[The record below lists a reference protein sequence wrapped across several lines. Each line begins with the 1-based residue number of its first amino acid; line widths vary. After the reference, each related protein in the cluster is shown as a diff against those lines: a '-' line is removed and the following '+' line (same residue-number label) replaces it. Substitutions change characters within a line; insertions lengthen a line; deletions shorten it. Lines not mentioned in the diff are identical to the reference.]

1 MSVAVAPPTMIN
13 RVETL
18 KRDHGRL
25 RVLLG
30 VCEKASA
37 SELPGLLRQLHDV
50 FVPHQR
56 AKEQLY
62 EVVVAS
68 CQDSKDATTLTLLN
82 IFRTNLTVM
91 SSAVLGF
98 FSNVDTNPERLHQ
111 RFRTVAAAL
120 RSLMDTEEKS
130 VFPLCLRQQTRMQQP
145 ARSLRIQTLSSPPW
159 QAGGR

>member
-1 MSVAVAPPTMIN
+1 MSVAVAPPAMIN

-18 KRDHGRL
+18 KKDHGRV
-25 RVLLG
+25 RVLL
-30 VCEKASA
+30 SA
-37 SELPGLLRQLHDV
+37 CDGAGATELPGLLRQLHDV

-62 EVVVAS
+62 DVVVAS
-68 CQDSKDATTLTLLN
+68 CQEAKDATTLTLLN

-91 SSAVLGF
+91 SNAVLGF
-98 FSNVDTNPERLHQ
+98 FSNVDADPERLRQ
-111 RFRTVAAAL
+111 RFRTVSTAL

-130 VFPLCLRQQTRMQQP
+130 VFPLCLRQQTRMQP
-145 ARSLRIQTLSSPPW
+145 AQSLRIQTLSSPPR